1 MWSLNIK
8 LIQNYNKE
16 VSILT
21 KLLEIVSQLVVY
33 LIHGR
38 QKIKQL

>member
-21 KLLEIVSQLVVY
+21 KLLELVSQLIVY

>member
-21 KLLEIVSQLVVY
+21 KLLEIVSQLIVY